1 MHALLVENV
10 SKQFDKFTAV
20 NNVSF
25 HIDQGEIFGLLGPN
39 GAGKTT
45 LISMIADLLTKDS
58 GKIEIFGLKK
68 AQHLMNVLPGFT
80 HVNNPLTIDEFLKE
94 YSLLYSVKNWK
105 KEREYVLNLL
115 EIEEQRNEKMMDLSS
130 GYKQRVLLAK
140 ALLTK
145 PKLLLMDEPTVGLDI
160 EIAIKIRGIIKELK
174 KKGYTILLTTHN
186 MLEVE
191 ELCDRIALINQG
203 KIVAEGTVKEVKK
216 KIVEQNSI
224 LIECE
229 NPTKIVSLFKK
240 ESYVINTKLL
250 KTGCIIYV
258 RQNRK
263 IKTIMKKLSEQ
274 EEKVYSIE
282 IMEPTLE
289 EAFIKLTSRR
299 KK

>member
-1 MHALLVENV
+1 
-10 SKQFDKFTAV
+10 
-20 NNVSF
+20 
-25 HIDQGEIFGLLGPN
+25 
-39 GAGKTT
+39 
-45 LISMIADLLTKDS
+45 
-58 GKIEIFGLKK
+58 
-68 AQHLMNVLPGFT
+68 MNVLPGFT